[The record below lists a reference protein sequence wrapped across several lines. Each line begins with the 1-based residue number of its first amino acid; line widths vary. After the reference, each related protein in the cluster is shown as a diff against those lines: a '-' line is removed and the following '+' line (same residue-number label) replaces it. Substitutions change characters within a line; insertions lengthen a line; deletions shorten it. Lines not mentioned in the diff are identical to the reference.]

1 MEVQIHYEL
10 AALTFMLAATL
21 VFFRQRHLRVYRSS
35 LFFWLMALGVVT
47 AVCDVF
53 CGITDLKQI
62 PFTAGIV
69 AHTLLFIASLVY
81 SIVYSMYAM
90 ELLHRLDYIR
100 DRKVLWCIPFV
111 IGIILI
117 MTTPFTGV
125 LYTYDEQGMYHRGV
139 GFYSIALITLLYVM
153 VPWILMRRVSFVPQ
167 KTKRWI
173 IAIPVAVV
181 TARILQYVFFPRYL
195 FAYAV
200 NSVVL
205 FCCYLF
211 LQNSDYYMD
220 EVTGFFKMHG
230 FEETVREKMVYKEE
244 CSVLILR
251 IINYNAM
258 TEMYEDS
265 KLTAIQAAMAEL
277 MQRECGDQDFYHI
290 AASTF
295 AIILPNE

>member
-35 LFFWLMALGVVT
+35 LFFWLMVLGGVT
-47 AVCDVF
+47 AACDVF

-62 PFTAGIV
+62 PFTVGIV
-69 AHTLLFIASLVY
+69 AHTLLFVASLVY
-81 SIVYSMYAM
+81 SMVYSMYAM

-117 MTTPFTGV
+117 MITTFTGV

-167 KTKRWI
+167 KTKHWI

-205 FCCYLF
+205 L
-211 LQNSDYYMD
+211 L
-220 EVTGFFKMHG
+220 
-230 FEETVREKMVYKEE
+230 
-244 CSVLILR
+244 SVSPELR
-251 IINYNAM
+251 LLY
-258 TEMYEDS
+258 
-265 KLTAIQAAMAEL
+265 
-277 MQRECGDQDFYHI
+277 G
-290 AASTF
+290 
-295 AIILPNE
+295 